1 MKNRI
6 FLKYILLI
14 ISVVL
19 TILFVFSNSAT
30 ASTVEVLKGNDT
42 IKDSNNNIIYYKS
55 GVVSKSTGTVN
66 LVKKDK
72 KTGVKTILT
81 KVDTKP
87 FFHQDN
93 YIYYT
98 TKMGIYR
105 IKTDGTNK
113 KQLVPLASEDSK
125 LYILGLYGNYLYYC
139 DYNYTNDSNKMVIA
153 RIKLNGV
160 DNQIIQKL
168 SDYYTYEIPVLA
180 NNMIYYTTNNKT
192 LTSITLDGKTTK
204 NVIKSAHRITE
215 IKENSIGLYF
225 IYQKESTSNPIIRKI
240 DSSGIITNLAT
251 IEKDLNTYIYS
262 IKLYCLED
270 DYIYYT
276 LGTKIYQMTTDGK
289 EHQLLYDAGNLN
301 KYSVS
306 IAEICI
312 KGNWMIIK
320 TDDDGGFST
329 YSVKKDG
336 SYQIYLG
343 SMCYS
348 NSFDILGNTIY
359 YRVVTIPG
367 DDEDYT
373 YNDENIYRKLTLPL
387 KEYK

>member
-1 MKNRI
+1 MKNRK
-6 FLKYILLI
+6 FLNCVLPI
-14 ISVVL
+14 ISAVL

-30 ASTVEVLKGNDT
+30 ASTVDVLKGNDA
-42 IKDSNNNIIYYKS
+42 IKDANNSIVYYKS
-55 GVVSKSTGTVN
+55 GVVSNSSGTVN
-66 LVKKDK
+66 LIKKDQ
-72 KTGVKTILT
+72 KTGIKTILT
-81 KVDTKP
+81 KVDAKP
-87 FFHQDN
+87 FYYQDN

-98 TKMGIYR
+98 TKTGIHR
-105 IKTDGTNK
+105 IRTDGTNK
-113 KQLVPLASEDSK
+113 KQLISLVSKESK
-125 LYILGLYGNYLYYC
+125 LHLLGLNGNYIYYC
-139 DYNYTNDSNKMVIA
+139 DYNYTNDTNKMVIA
-153 RIKLNGV
+153 RIKVNGV
-160 DNQIIQKL
+160 DNQIIREL
-168 SDYYTYEIPVLA
+168 NDYYTYDIPVLA
-180 NNMIYYTTNNKT
+180 NNMIYYTLKSKN

-204 NVIKSAHRITE
+204 IVIKSAHRIYE
-215 IKENSIGLYF
+215 IKGNRNGLYF
-225 IYQKESTSNPIIRKI
+225 IYQKGSTSDPIIRKT
-240 DSSGIITNLAT
+240 DSSGIITNLVT
-251 IEKDLNTYIYS
+251 IEKDLNSYIYS

-270 DYIYYT
+270 DSVYYT
-276 LGTKIYQMTTDGK
+276 LSTKIYQVISDGK
-289 EHQLLYDAGNLN
+289 EHQLLYDVINLN

-306 IAEICI
+306 IAEIYI

-373 YNDENIYRKLTLPL
+373 YNDENVYRKLTLPL
-387 KEYK
+387 KE